1 MANIAPPQLLLEAP
15 PPPPRPYGLFDVAL
29 GPMDFPSPPAVGGG
43 VMYVPDTCEDDVYLY
58 SMQCPEVSGS
68 KSFVGVEAAISGAPF
83 AVVTSYSCGSI
94 GYSFREAEQRVRTR
108 MMLREQRAVER
119 RLWQGQ
125 SSAGLGL
132 IPGLFQNATTLT
144 AASCPTEAVAS
155 LDQALADNGIVGGII
170 HARPY
175 MSAHLANS
183 HLIYKDGRTCRTYK
197 GTPVVF
203 GDGYNGTGPAG
214 QAVTSTVEYMY
225 ASGRVLIWA
234 TPDTFVAPPGE
245 VMNRTTNE
253 VETVGEKIYAVIV
266 ECGVW
271 AIAVT
276 RDCSTAGTTA

>member
-15 PPPPRPYGLFDVAL
+15 PTPPRPYGLFDVAL
-29 GPMDFPSPPAVGGG
+29 GPMEFPSPPAVGGG

-68 KSFVGVEAAISGAPF
+68 KGFAAVETAISGAPF
-83 AVVTSYSCGSI
+83 SVITSYSCGAI
-94 GYSFREAEQRVRTR
+94 GYTFEEAQQRVRTR

-132 IPGLFQNATTLT
+132 IPGIFQSALTTT
-144 AASCPTEAVAS
+144 SAACPTEAIAS
-155 LDQALADNGIVGGII
+155 LEQTLADNGVVGGVI

-183 HLIYKDGRTCRTYK
+183 HLTEKDGRLYRTYR

-203 GDGYNGTGPAG
+203 GEGYNGTGPAG

-225 ASGRVLIWA
+225 ASGRVLIWG
-234 TPDTFVAPPGE
+234 TGDTFIPPPGQ

-253 VETVGEKIYAVIV
+253 LKLVGEKVYAVIV

-271 AIAVT
+271 AVAVT
-276 RDCSTAGTTA
+276 RDCSTAGTA